1 MSKTPARIRLEPEL
15 EAFAADFNAQ
25 QCRNVA
31 RLYARWA
38 RQLRV
43 KARIL
48 ERDSQP
54 VPPPPLRPLSP
65 QKLPLN

>member
-1 MSKTPARIRLEPEL
+1 MSKPVVRIRLEPEL
-15 EAFAADFNAQ
+15 EAIAADFNAH
-25 QCRNVA
+25 QCRIVA

-43 KARIL
+43 KAQIL
-48 ERDSQP
+48 EQDSQP

-65 QKLPLN
+65 SKLPLN